1 MPLRTNVAFEEGT
14 VISDKRRRIGKV
26 QCGVPLSSR
35 LCRFGGVALSATV
48 LWLGTF
54 ASADALTFTPGDL
67 VISVEGNGA
76 AGPTSASGPFTDNQ
90 AAPLSLWEYSVT
102 GTASATFS
110 GLQVLPQTGSGS
122 NSPISGEYGS
132 SSEGTLHLSGD
143 GQYLTI
149 MGYGVNAAT
158 FNASPGSFS
167 ADSGNA
173 ALGQSGSQT
182 GQSYTPVP
190 RVVATIAANGTVNT
204 STTVYNV
211 FNGNNPRSVFSTNG
225 QDFYISGQGT
235 SGDTT
240 GGVFL
245 TSLGSTSA
253 TAITGNDTS
262 SKTANQDTR
271 DVQIYNNT
279 LYVSADSKQGSGSN
293 RSFIGTLG
301 SPPATSLY
309 NSANGATQLPGF
321 GTSKTGKYTIS
332 GNGNGFN
339 EGLQINLSPE
349 NFFFATPDTLY
360 VADSGS
366 PKNDSANSSVGN
378 GGLQKWSL
386 VSGTWIL
393 NYTLVA
399 GLNLVLNTDDSGT
412 TGLYGLIGKVVDGE
426 VELFATNYTIGD
438 LDQTY
443 LFGITDILGYTTAVE
458 AAGEAFTVLATAPAD
473 TNFKGVAFAPVS
485 ATPLPA
491 SWTFMMIGLVGV
503 VLVTR
508 QRRSSGFR
516 LVAA

>member
-1 MPLRTNVAFEEGT
+1 MTS
-14 VISDKRRRIGKV
+14 VIRRRIGKV
-26 QCGVPLSSR
+26 QCGAPLSSR
-35 LCRFGGVALSATV
+35 ICRFGGVALSATV
-48 LWLGTF
+48 LWLGTV
-54 ASADALTFTPGDL
+54 AGAGALTFTPGDL

-90 AAPLSLWEYSVT
+90 AAPLTLWEYSVS
-102 GTASATFS
+102 GTASATFA
-110 GLQVLPQTGSGS
+110 GLQALPQTGSGS
-122 NSPISGEYGS
+122 NSAISGEYGS

-143 GQYLTI
+143 GRYLTI

-190 RVVATIAANGTVNT
+190 RVVATIAADGAVNT
-204 STTVYNV
+204 STTIYNV
-211 FNGNNPRSVFSTNG
+211 FDGNNPRSAYSPDG
-225 QDFYISGQGT
+225 QSFYISGQGT
-235 SGDTT
+235 SGDHT
-240 GGVFL
+240 GGVYL
-245 TSLGSTSA
+245 TTLGSTSA
-253 TAITGNDTS
+253 TPITGDDTATS
-262 SKTANQDTR
+262 GSPTAQDTR

-279 LYVSADSKQGSGSN
+279 LYVSADTKQGKGFN

-309 NSANGATQLPGF
+309 DSGNGPTQQPGF

-349 NFFFATPDTLY
+349 NFFFATPDILY

-366 PKNDSANSSVGN
+366 PKNDSADSGVGD

-386 VSGTWIL
+386 VSGTWTL
-393 NYTLVA
+393 DYTLVA
-399 GLNLVLNTDDSGT
+399 GLNLVLNTEDSGT
-412 TGLYGLIGKVVDGE
+412 TGLYGLTGKVVDGE
-426 VELFATNYTIGD
+426 FELFATNYTIGD

-443 LFGITDILGYTTAVE
+443 LFGITDILGYTTAAE
-458 AAGEAFTVLATAPAD
+458 AAGETFTVLATAPAD

-485 ATPLPA
+485 ETPLPA
-491 SWTFMMIGLVGV
+491 SWTFMMIGLIGGG
-503 VLVTR
+503 LFAR
-508 QRRSSGFR
+508 QRRSSGIR
-516 LVAA
+516 LAAV